1 MLRILVEETTNRNG
15 WAIRLILEGRV
26 SGLWV
31 EELEN
36 AWIRVREQ
44 QPYAITVDLRAVAFI
59 SKPGEELLRRLQRS
73 GTELIRRNQL
83 MRTAVAELG
92 RMAPA
97 LAVAVALLLAASSYG
112 EELRPEESPALGFGR
127 YIASMQER
135 NPFTEAG
142 PTRVEIDAML
152 PGLAKRGRMIAIR
165 ETGASER
172 SEYRAIE
179 FTGDATVKRDV
190 IARYLAAEEQGEA
203 LPYSSVAITPANYKF
218 RYLGSVHSA
227 GGTDYV
233 FQITPR
239 QKRIGLMHGE
249 IWIDS
254 ETGVAVHQTGR
265 FVKRP
270 SVFVRRIEVVRN
282 IEVRAGNGQTRVTHL
297 TIETR
302 MFGRAYLTVTERP
315 LNPVEGSG
323 RETEISEIA
332 PDEAWASPRGFGSAS
347 R

>member
-1 MLRILVEETTNRNG
+1 MLRILVEETTNRAG
-15 WAIRLILEGRV
+15 RAIRLIVEGKV
-26 SGLWV
+26 SGPWV

-44 QPYAITVDLRAVAFI
+44 QPHAITVDLRAVDFI

-73 GTELIRRNQL
+73 GTELIRGHQP
-83 MRTAVAELG
+83 MRAAIAEL
-92 RMAPA
+92 RRSAPV
-97 LAVAVALLLAASSYG
+97 LAVSAALLFSAISYG
-112 EELRPEESPALGFGR
+112 EELRLEEAPALGFGR
-127 YIASMQER
+127 YIAAIEER
-135 NPFTEAG
+135 NPLTETE
-142 PTRVEIDAML
+142 PTRVQIDAML
-152 PGLAKRGRMIAIR
+152 PALAKRGSMIAIR
-165 ETGASER
+165 ETGASGR

-203 LPYSSVAITPANYKF
+203 LPYSSVAVTPANYKF
-218 RYLGSVHSA
+218 RYLGSVQSA

-239 QKRIGLMHGE
+239 QKRIGLIEGQ

-254 ETGVAVHQTGR
+254 ETGAAVHQTGR

-270 SVFVRRIEVVRN
+270 SVFVRRIEVVRDTK
-282 IEVRAGNGQTRVTHL
+282 VRAGTGRTRVTHL

-302 MFGRAYLTVTERP
+302 MFGRADLTITERP
-315 LNPVEGSG
+315 LNVE
-323 RETEISEIA
+323 SEVA
-332 PDEAWASPRGFGSAS
+332 QQVH
-347 R
+347 